1 MVRVIL
7 RADSG
12 QVRRVLLVVIRLHL
26 QLLLLHR
33 EDLEVGLVRCGH
45 LRYVPRRMLARAL
58 VSTAILAHAIAVFFH
73 HCVRVE
79 EVVLV
84 VDCAGRHVRVALLI
98 CRGWDG
104 PVVVLRN
111 IVGSGRLV
119 AFVLR

>member
-1 MVRVIL
+1 MRVIIG
-7 RADSG
+7 ADSR

-33 EDLEVGLVRCGH
+33 EDLEVGLVRRGH
-45 LRYVPRRMLARAL
+45 LRYVPGRMLARAL
-58 VSTAILAHAIAVFFH
+58 MSTAILAHAIAVFFH

-84 VDCAGRHVRVALLI
+84 VDSAGWHLRVGLFI
-98 CRGWDG
+98 GCGWDG
-104 PVVVLRN
+104 PVVVLRD

>member
-1 MVRVIL
+1 M
-7 RADSG
+7 
-12 QVRRVLLVVIRLHL
+12 RRVLLVVIWLHL

-33 EDLEVGLVRCGH
+33 EDLEVGLVRRSH

-58 VSTAILAHAIAVFFH
+58 MSTAILAHAIAVFFH

-79 EVVLV
+79 EVVLI
-84 VDCAGRHVRVALLI
+84 VDCAGRHVRVGLLF

-111 IVGSGRLV
+111 IVGSGGLV
-119 AFVLR
+119 ALVLR